1 MKLDMIYD
9 IFMSCWK
16 LSRRDDLSDFSSFG
30 IDDLVFIAVWED
42 ISSKPNTLTKRCAS
56 SPLLIRSHHRE
67 LGTLSWTLV
76 TVDKIVLISDRERSL
91 LASKETPHD
100 A

>member
-1 MKLDMIYD
+1 MIYD

-16 LSRRDDLSDFSSFG
+16 LSRRDDLSDFISG
-30 IDDLVFIAVWED
+30 GLDEEVFTKLGED
-42 ISSKPNTLTKRCAS
+42 VSSKPNTLTKRCAS
-56 SPLLIRSHHRE
+56 SPLVICSHHRE